1 MACFPGL
8 GVAPLQSESRYKSRR
23 WRGVKKGEEAK
34 GTKQPRKEKVRC
46 QRERGVKAAEK
57 TDKCSKS
64 CLTLHDVFFSP
75 NTRHSLCSSSF
86 VASHP
91 SPFLP
96 SVLVLHMRHSHSSIS
111 ISLYLVCMFY
121 LQHTHTLFIISHVET
136 SLLVCPHLSLPSI
149 SPGSTL
155 NTIPLY
161 IRTRS
166 KPIRPFLSYTSPTFL
181 SLPPVLIGLLLS
193 SKWAFL
199 FGRFS
204 VLNEYLNWSF

>member
-23 WRGVKKGEEAK
+23 WRGVKKGEEAR

-121 LQHTHTLFIISHVET
+121 LQHTHSSSFPTLKHLYLYALI
-136 SLLVCPHLSLPSI
+136 CPYP
-149 SPGSTL
+149 
-155 NTIPLY
+155 
-161 IRTRS
+161 
-166 KPIRPFLSYTSPTFL
+166 PFLLEAHWTPF
-181 SLPPVLIGLLLS
+181 
-193 SKWAFL
+193 
-199 FGRFS
+199 RFISEPDPNPS
-204 VLNEYLNWSF
+204 VHS

>member
-8 GVAPLQSESRYKSRR
+8 GVARLQSESRYKSRR
-23 WRGVKKGEEAK
+23 WRGVKKGEEAR

-46 QRERGVKAAEK
+46 QRELGVKAAEK

-64 CLTLHDVFFSP
+64 CLTLHDVFFP
-75 NTRHSLCSSSF
+75 PTLITLFVPPALSLHIPLPSSHLCLSCTC
-86 VASHP
+86 VTP
-91 SPFLP
+91 IPPFL
-96 SVLVLHMRHSHSSIS
+96 SVSILFACFISST
-111 ISLYLVCMFY
+111 
-121 LQHTHTLFIISHVET
+121 HTHALFIISHAEP

-149 SPGSTL
+149 SAGSSL

-204 VLNEYLNWSF
+204 V